1 MKTGRLEDIELEHN
15 YWIKWNI
22 LVNSGGTVVYGTK
35 EMENVNLL
43 KRNWCMGGVI
53 CKNPEGYTWNKTY
66 LLTCDPIL
74 QKKNG

>member
-43 KRNWCMGGVI
+43 KRN
-53 CKNPEGYTWNKTY
+53 
-66 LLTCDPIL
+66 
-74 QKKNG
+74 